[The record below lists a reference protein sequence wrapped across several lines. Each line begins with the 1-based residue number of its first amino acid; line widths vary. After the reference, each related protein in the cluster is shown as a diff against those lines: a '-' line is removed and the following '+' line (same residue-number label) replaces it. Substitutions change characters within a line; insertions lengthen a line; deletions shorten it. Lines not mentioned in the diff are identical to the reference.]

1 MDRDHL
7 TLDDLDDLDLSLL
20 QALQANGRVPN
31 ARIARA
37 LGVSEPTVRKRI
49 ERLIRDRFL
58 KVVAV
63 INPVR
68 TPYRV
73 DVVIGVRVRPGSA
86 LEMGSALAEMDETVY
101 VGYTAGR
108 YDLIIEVLSRTDED
122 LFAFLSE
129 RLGRLDGIVST
140 ETFHVLR
147 TEKINYDWKLPR
159 EFVASEAAAEDRDV
173 GGGSSG

>member
-1 MDRDHL
+1 MDREHL

-31 ARIARA
+31 ARIARE

-73 DVVIGVRVRPGSA
+73 DAVIGVRVRPGSA
-86 LEMGSALAEMDETVY
+86 LEVGSALAEMDETVY

-129 RLGRLDGIVST
+129 RLGRLDGTVS
-140 ETFHVLR
+140 TFHVLR

-159 EFVASEAAAEDRDV
+159 EFVASGAAARHGDA
-173 GGGSSG
+173 GGGSSP

>member
-1 MDRDHL
+1 MDREGL

-31 ARIARA
+31 ARIARE

-73 DVVIGVRVRPGSA
+73 DVVIGVKVRAGSI
-86 LEMGSALAEMDETVY
+86 LEVGNALAALDEVVY
-101 VGYTAGR
+101 VGYTTGR
-108 YDLIIEVLSRTDED
+108 YDLIIEVLCRAEEE
-122 LFAFLSE
+122 LFAFLSG
-129 RLGRLDGIVST
+129 RLGRLDGIVSS
-140 ETFHVLR
+140 ETFQVLR

-159 EFVASEAAAEDRDV
+159 EFIDRQV
-173 GGGSSG
+173 GRGRGQPGGSQG